1 MAFSLLL
8 VALIIGHLLADF
20 YWQPMSWVNDR
31 NTRHFKASKLYFHV
45 LVHGVT
51 SALIITLWEYTFG
64 WQQLSSVLIATAS
77 IMLSHYFIDI
87 AKSYSNKGVVPFL
100 LDQIAHILVIIA
112 LSIWLTDN
120 NSFMAAINNMLTDP
134 KILWVVCGYL
144 IILSPSAVFIRMM
157 LERLTSNFSNTGSL
171 PLAGQ
176 SIGMLERVLML
187 SFILLDQFAGL
198 GFLLAAK
205 SVFRFGD
212 LSASK
217 DKKLTEYVMLGT
229 LLSVSVTLFVG
240 LGINYL
246 IRQAIQ

>member
-1 MAFSLLL
+1 MGFSLLL
-8 VALIIGHLLADF
+8 VTLIIGHLVSDF
-20 YWQPMSWVNDR
+20 FLQPMSWVNDR
-31 NTRHFKASKLYFHV
+31 NTHHFKAKKLYLHV
-45 LVHGVT
+45 LVHGVV
-51 SALIITLWEYTFG
+51 SAFILALWEYSYG
-64 WQQLSSVLIATAS
+64 WQQLSTVLLSTAA
-77 IMLSHYFIDI
+77 IMLSHYLIDI

-100 LDQIAHILVIIA
+100 LDQIAHIAVIIA
-112 LSIWLTDN
+112 LCIYITDN
-120 NSFMAAINNMLTDP
+120 QSLIAYVSALATNP
-134 KILWVVCGYL
+134 KVLWVVCGYL

-157 LERLTSNFSNTGSL
+157 LERLTANFSSEGSL

-176 SIGMLERVLML
+176 SIGMIERVLML

-240 LGINYL
+240 LGVNSL
-246 IRQAIQ
+246 IR

>member
-1 MAFSLLL
+1 MRFSLLL
-8 VALIIGHLLADF
+8 AALIIGHLVSDF
-20 YWQPMSWVNDR
+20 FLQPMSWVNDR
-31 NTRHFKASKLYFHV
+31 NTHHFKAKKLYLHV
-45 LVHGVT
+45 LVHGVV
-51 SALIITLWEYTFG
+51 SAVILALWEYSYG
-64 WQQLSSVLIATAS
+64 WQQLSTVLLSTAA
-77 IMLSHYFIDI
+77 IMLSHYLIDI

-100 LDQIAHILVIIA
+100 LDQIAHIAVITA
-112 LSIWLTDN
+112 LCIYITDN
-120 NSFMAAINNMLTDP
+120 QSLIAYVSALVTNP
-134 KILWVVCGYL
+134 KVLWVVCGYL

-157 LERLTSNFSNTGSL
+157 LERLTANFSSEGSL

-176 SIGMLERVLML
+176 SIGMIERVLML

-240 LGINYL
+240 LGVNSL
-246 IRQAIQ
+246 IR

>member
-20 YWQPMSWVNDR
+20 YWQPMSWVNNR
-31 NTRHFKASKLYFHV
+31 NTRHFKAKKLYLHV
-45 LVHGVT
+45 LVHGIT
-51 SALIITLWEYTFG
+51 SAIILTTWEYTIG
-64 WQQLSSVLIATAS
+64 WQQLSTVLLATAV

-100 LDQIAHILVIIA
+100 LDQIAHIAVIIT
-112 LSIWLTDN
+112 LCIYITDN
-120 NSFMAAINNMLTDP
+120 QSLMAHVYALATNP
-134 KILWVVCGYL
+134 KVLWVVCGYL
-144 IILSPSAVFIRMM
+144 IILSPTAVFIRMM
-157 LERLTSNFSNTGSL
+157 LERLTANFSSEGSL

-187 SFILLDQFAGL
+187 SFILLDQFAGV

-240 LGINYL
+240 LAVNYL
-246 IRQAIQ
+246 IR

>member
-1 MAFSLLL
+1 MGFSLLL
-8 VALIIGHLLADF
+8 VALIIGHLVSDF
-20 YWQPMSWVNDR
+20 FLQPMSWVNDR
-31 NTRHFKASKLYFHV
+31 NAHHFKAKKLYLHV
-45 LVHGVT
+45 LVHGMV
-51 SALIITLWEYTFG
+51 SAAILALWEYNYG
-64 WQQLSSVLIATAS
+64 WQQPSTVVLSTAA
-77 IMLSHYFIDI
+77 IMLSHYLIDI

-100 LDQIAHILVIIA
+100 LDQIAHIAVIIA
-112 LSIWLTDN
+112 LCIYITDN
-120 NSFMAAINNMLTDP
+120 QSLIAYIGALATNP
-134 KILWVVCGYL
+134 KALWIVCGYL
-144 IILSPSAVFIRMM
+144 IILSPTAVFIRMM
-157 LERLTSNFSNTGSL
+157 LEKLTANFSSDGSL

-187 SFILLDQFAGL
+187 SFILLDQFAGV

-240 LGINYL
+240 LGVNYL
-246 IRQAIQ
+246 IR

>member
-31 NTRHFKASKLYFHV
+31 NTRHFKAKKLYYHV

-51 SALIITLWEYTFG
+51 SALLITLWEYTFG
-64 WQQLSSVLIATAS
+64 WQQLSSVFLATS
-77 IMLSHYFIDI
+77 IIVISHYFIDI

-100 LDQIAHILVIIA
+100 FDQIAHIIIIIA
-112 LSIWLTDN
+112 ISIWLTDN
-120 NSFMAAINNMLTDP
+120 LQLTNSVMALLTNS
-134 KILWVVCGYL
+134 KALWVIAGYL
-144 IILSPSAVFIRMM
+144 IILNPSAVFIRMM
-157 LERLTSNFSNTGSL
+157 LERITNHFSSDGSL

-187 SFILLDQFAGL
+187 TFILLDQFAGL
-198 GFLLAAK
+198 GFLIAAK

-246 IRQAIQ
+246 IS

>member
-1 MAFSLLL
+1 MTFSLLL

-20 YWQPMSWVNDR
+20 YWQPMSWVNER
-31 NTRHFKASKLYFHV
+31 NTRHFKAKKLYFHV
-45 LVHGVT
+45 LVHGIT
-51 SALIITLWEYTFG
+51 SAIILTLWEYTFG
-64 WQQLSSVLIATAS
+64 WQQLSTVLLVTAV

-100 LDQIAHILVIIA
+100 LDQIAHIAVIIA
-112 LSIWLTDN
+112 LCIYITDN
-120 NSFMAAINNMLTDP
+120 QSLIAYVSALATNP
-134 KILWVVCGYL
+134 KVLWVVCGYL

-157 LERLTSNFSNTGSL
+157 LERLTANFSSEGSL

-229 LLSVSVTLFVG
+229 LLSVSVTLFIG

-246 IRQAIQ
+246 IS

>member
-1 MAFSLLL
+1 MAFSLLF
-8 VALIIGHLLADF
+8 VALVIGHLLADF

-31 NTRHFKASKLYFHV
+31 NSRHFKAKKLYLHV
-45 LVHGVT
+45 LVHGIT
-51 SALIITLWEYTFG
+51 SVIILAFWEYTYG
-64 WQQLSSVLIATAS
+64 WQQPSTVLFTTAV
-77 IMLSHYFIDI
+77 IVLSHYFIDI

-100 LDQIAHILVIIA
+100 LDQIAHIAVIIA
-112 LSIWLTDN
+112 LCIYITDN
-120 NSFMAAINNMLTDP
+120 QSLIAYVSALATNP
-134 KILWVVCGYL
+134 KVLWVVCGYL

-157 LERLTSNFSNTGSL
+157 LERLTANFSSEGSL

-176 SIGMLERVLML
+176 SIGMIERVLML

-240 LGINYL
+240 LAVNYL
-246 IRQAIQ
+246 IR

>member
-1 MAFSLLL
+1 MGFSLLL
-8 VALIIGHLLADF
+8 AALIIGHLISDF
-20 YWQPMSWVNDR
+20 FLQPMSWVNDR
-31 NTRHFKASKLYFHV
+31 NTHHFKAKKLYLHV
-45 LVHGVT
+45 LVHGVV
-51 SALIITLWEYTFG
+51 SAVILALWEYSYG
-64 WQQLSSVLIATAS
+64 WQQLSTVLLSTAA
-77 IMLSHYFIDI
+77 IMLSHYLIDI

-100 LDQIAHILVIIA
+100 LDQIAHIAVIIA
-112 LSIWLTDN
+112 LCIYITDN
-120 NSFMAAINNMLTDP
+120 QSLIAYASELATNP
-134 KILWVVCGYL
+134 KVLWVVCGYL

-157 LERLTSNFSNTGSL
+157 LERLTANFSSEGSL

-240 LGINYL
+240 LAINSL
-246 IRQAIQ
+246 IR

>member
-1 MAFSLLL
+1 MGFSLLL
-8 VALIIGHLLADF
+8 VTLIIGHLVSDF
-20 YWQPMSWVNDR
+20 FLQPMSWVNDR
-31 NTRHFKASKLYFHV
+31 NTHHFKAKKLYLHV
-45 LVHGVT
+45 LVHGVV
-51 SALIITLWEYTFG
+51 SAVILALWEYSYG
-64 WQQLSSVLIATAS
+64 WQQLSTVLLSTAA
-77 IMLSHYFIDI
+77 IMLSHYLIDI

-100 LDQIAHILVIIA
+100 LDQIAHIAVIIA
-112 LSIWLTDN
+112 LCIYITDN
-120 NSFMAAINNMLTDP
+120 QSLIAYVSALATNP
-134 KILWVVCGYL
+134 KVLWVVCGYL

-157 LERLTSNFSNTGSL
+157 LERLTANFSSEGSL

-176 SIGMLERVLML
+176 SIGMIERVLML
-187 SFILLDQFAGL
+187 SFILLDQFVGL

-240 LGINYL
+240 LGVNSL
-246 IRQAIQ
+246 IK

>member
-1 MAFSLLL
+1 MGFSLLL
-8 VALIIGHLLADF
+8 VTLIIGHLVSDF
-20 YWQPMSWVNDR
+20 FLQPMSWVNDR
-31 NTRHFKASKLYFHV
+31 NTHHFKAKKLYLHV
-45 LVHGVT
+45 LVHGVV
-51 SALIITLWEYTFG
+51 SAVILALWEYSYG
-64 WQQLSSVLIATAS
+64 WQQLSTVLLSTAA
-77 IMLSHYFIDI
+77 IMLSHYLIDI

-100 LDQIAHILVIIA
+100 LDQIAHIAVIIA
-112 LSIWLTDN
+112 LCIYITDN
-120 NSFMAAINNMLTDP
+120 QNLIAYVSALATNP
-134 KILWVVCGYL
+134 KVLWVVCGYL

-157 LERLTSNFSNTGSL
+157 LERLTANFSSEGSL

-176 SIGMLERVLML
+176 SIGMIERVLML

-240 LGINYL
+240 LGVNSL
-246 IRQAIQ
+246 IR

>member
-31 NTRHFKASKLYFHV
+31 NTRHFKAKKLYYHV

-64 WQQLSSVLIATAS
+64 WQQLSSVFLATS
-77 IMLSHYFIDI
+77 IIVISHYFIDI

-100 LDQIAHILVIIA
+100 FDQIAHIIIIIA
-112 LSIWLTDN
+112 INIWLTDN
-120 NSFMAAINNMLTDP
+120 LQFTNSVMALLTNS
-134 KILWVVCGYL
+134 KALWVIAGYL
-144 IILSPSAVFIRMM
+144 IILNPSAVFIRMM
-157 LERLTSNFSNTGSL
+157 LERITNHFSSDGSL

-187 SFILLDQFAGL
+187 TFILLDQFAGL
-198 GFLLAAK
+198 GFLIAAK

-246 IRQAIQ
+246 IS

>member
-31 NTRHFKASKLYFHV
+31 NTRHFKAKKLYFHV
-45 LVHGVT
+45 LVHGIT
-51 SALIITLWEYTFG
+51 SAIILTLWEYTFG
-64 WQQLSSVLIATAS
+64 WQQLSTVLLATAV

-100 LDQIAHILVIIA
+100 LDQIAHIAVIIA
-112 LSIWLTDN
+112 LCIYITDN
-120 NSFMAAINNMLTDP
+120 QSLITYVSALATNP
-134 KILWVVCGYL
+134 KVLWVVCGYL

-157 LERLTSNFSNTGSL
+157 LERLTANFSSEGSL

-176 SIGMLERVLML
+176 SIGMIERVLML

-229 LLSVSVTLFVG
+229 LLSVSVTLFIG
-240 LGINYL
+240 LGVNYL
-246 IRQAIQ
+246 IR

>member
-20 YWQPMSWVNDR
+20 YWQPMNWVNDR
-31 NTRHFKASKLYFHV
+31 NTRHFKAKKLYYHV

-64 WQQLSSVLIATAS
+64 WQQLSSVFLATS
-77 IMLSHYFIDI
+77 IIVISHYFIDI

-100 LDQIAHILVIIA
+100 FDQIAHIIIIIA
-112 LSIWLTDN
+112 ISIWLTDN
-120 NSFMAAINNMLTDP
+120 LQFTNSVMALLTNS
-134 KILWVVCGYL
+134 KALWVIAGYL
-144 IILSPSAVFIRMM
+144 IILNPSAVFIRMM
-157 LERLTSNFSNTGSL
+157 LERITNHFSSDGSL

-187 SFILLDQFAGL
+187 TFILLDQFAGL
-198 GFLLAAK
+198 GFLIAAK

-246 IRQAIQ
+246 IS

>member
-1 MAFSLLL
+1 MGFSLLL
-8 VALIIGHLLADF
+8 VALIIGHLISDF
-20 YWQPMSWVNDR
+20 FLQPMSWVNDR
-31 NTRHFKASKLYFHV
+31 NTHHFKAKKLYLHV
-45 LVHGVT
+45 LVHGVV
-51 SALIITLWEYTFG
+51 SAIILAFWEYSYG
-64 WQQLSSVLIATAS
+64 WQQLSTVLLSTAA
-77 IMLSHYFIDI
+77 IMLSHYLIDI

-100 LDQIAHILVIIA
+100 LDQIAHITVIIT
-112 LSIWLTDN
+112 LCIYITDN
-120 NSFMAAINNMLTDP
+120 QSLIAYVSALATNP
-134 KILWVVCGYL
+134 KVLWVVCGYL

-157 LERLTSNFSNTGSL
+157 LERLTANFSSEGSL

-240 LGINYL
+240 LAVNSL
-246 IRQAIQ
+246 IR

>member
-1 MAFSLLL
+1 MGFSLLL
-8 VALIIGHLLADF
+8 VTLIIGHLVSDF
-20 YWQPMSWVNDR
+20 FLQPMSWVNDR
-31 NTRHFKASKLYFHV
+31 NTHHFKAKKLYLHV
-45 LVHGVT
+45 LVHGVV
-51 SALIITLWEYTFG
+51 SAVILALWEYSYG
-64 WQQLSSVLIATAS
+64 WQQLSTVLLSTAA
-77 IMLSHYFIDI
+77 IMLSHYLIDI

-100 LDQIAHILVIIA
+100 LDQIAHIAVIIA
-112 LSIWLTDN
+112 LCIYITDN
-120 NSFMAAINNMLTDP
+120 QSLIAYVSALATNP
-134 KILWVVCGYL
+134 KVLWVVCGYL

-157 LERLTSNFSNTGSL
+157 LERLTANFSSEGSL

-176 SIGMLERVLML
+176 SIGMIERVLML

-240 LGINYL
+240 LGVNSL
-246 IRQAIQ
+246 IK

>member
-1 MAFSLLL
+1 MGFSLLL
-8 VALIIGHLLADF
+8 AALIIGHLISDF
-20 YWQPMSWVNDR
+20 FLQPMSWVNDR
-31 NTRHFKASKLYFHV
+31 NTHHFKAKKLYLHV
-45 LVHGVT
+45 LVHGVV
-51 SALIITLWEYTFG
+51 SAVILALWEYSYG
-64 WQQLSSVLIATAS
+64 WQQLSTVLLSTAA
-77 IMLSHYFIDI
+77 IMLSHYLIDI

-100 LDQIAHILVIIA
+100 LDQIAHIAVIIA
-112 LSIWLTDN
+112 LCIYITDN
-120 NSFMAAINNMLTDP
+120 QSLIAYVSALATNP
-134 KILWVVCGYL
+134 KVLWVVCGYL

-157 LERLTSNFSNTGSL
+157 LERLTANFSSEGSL

-176 SIGMLERVLML
+176 SIGMIERVLML

-240 LGINYL
+240 LGVNSL
-246 IRQAIQ
+246 IR

>member
-1 MAFSLLL
+1 MGFSLLL
-8 VALIIGHLLADF
+8 AALIIGHLVSDF
-20 YWQPMSWVNDR
+20 FLQPMSWVNDR
-31 NTRHFKASKLYFHV
+31 NTHHFKAKKLYLHV
-45 LVHGVT
+45 LVHGVV
-51 SALIITLWEYTFG
+51 SAVILALWEYSYG
-64 WQQLSSVLIATAS
+64 LQQLSTVLLSTAV
-77 IMLSHYFIDI
+77 IMLSHYLIDI

-100 LDQIAHILVIIA
+100 LDQIAHIAVIIA
-112 LSIWLTDN
+112 LCIYITDN
-120 NSFMAAINNMLTDP
+120 QSLIAYVSALVTNP
-134 KILWVVCGYL
+134 KVLWVVCGYL
-144 IILSPSAVFIRMM
+144 IILNPSAVFIRMM
-157 LERLTSNFSNTGSL
+157 LERLTANFSSEGSL

-176 SIGMLERVLML
+176 SIGMIERVLML

-240 LGINYL
+240 LGVNSL
-246 IRQAIQ
+246 IR

>member
-1 MAFSLLL
+1 MGFSLLL
-8 VALIIGHLLADF
+8 AALIIGHLVSDF
-20 YWQPMSWVNDR
+20 FLQPMSWVNDR
-31 NTRHFKASKLYFHV
+31 NTHHFKAKKLYLHV
-45 LVHGVT
+45 LVHGVV
-51 SALIITLWEYTFG
+51 SAVILALWEYSYG
-64 WQQLSSVLIATAS
+64 WQQLSTVLLSTAA
-77 IMLSHYFIDI
+77 IMLSHYLIDI
-87 AKSYSNKGVVPFL
+87 AKSYSSKGVVPFL
-100 LDQIAHILVIIA
+100 LDQIAHIAVIIA
-112 LSIWLTDN
+112 LCIYITDN
-120 NSFMAAINNMLTDP
+120 QSLIAYVSALATNP
-134 KILWVVCGYL
+134 KVLWVVCGYL

-157 LERLTSNFSNTGSL
+157 LERLTANFSSEGSL

-176 SIGMLERVLML
+176 SIGMIERVLML

-240 LGINYL
+240 LGVNSL
-246 IRQAIQ
+246 IR

>member
-1 MAFSLLL
+1 MGFSLLL
-8 VALIIGHLLADF
+8 AALIIGHLVSDF
-20 YWQPMSWVNDR
+20 FLQPMSWVNDR
-31 NTRHFKASKLYFHV
+31 NTHHFKAKKLYLHV
-45 LVHGVT
+45 LVHGVV
-51 SALIITLWEYTFG
+51 SAVILALWEYSYG
-64 WQQLSSVLIATAS
+64 WQQLSTVLLSTAA
-77 IMLSHYFIDI
+77 IMLSHYLRDI
-87 AKSYSNKGVVPFL
+87 AKSYSSKGVVPFL
-100 LDQIAHILVIIA
+100 LDQIAHIAVIIA
-112 LSIWLTDN
+112 LCIYITDN
-120 NSFMAAINNMLTDP
+120 QSLIAYVSALATNP
-134 KILWVVCGYL
+134 KVLWVVCGYL

-157 LERLTSNFSNTGSL
+157 LERLTANFSSEGSL

-176 SIGMLERVLML
+176 SIGMIERVLML

-240 LGINYL
+240 LGVNSL
-246 IRQAIQ
+246 IR

>member
-1 MAFSLLL
+1 MGFSLLL
-8 VALIIGHLLADF
+8 AALIIGHLVSDF
-20 YWQPMSWVNDR
+20 FLQPMSWVNDR
-31 NTRHFKASKLYFHV
+31 NTHHFKAKKLYLHV
-45 LVHGVT
+45 LVHGVV
-51 SALIITLWEYTFG
+51 SAVILALWEYSYG
-64 WQQLSSVLIATAS
+64 WQQLSTVLLSTAV
-77 IMLSHYFIDI
+77 IMLSHYLIDI

-100 LDQIAHILVIIA
+100 LDQIAHIAVIIA
-112 LSIWLTDN
+112 LCIYITDN
-120 NSFMAAINNMLTDP
+120 QSLIAYVSALATNP
-134 KILWVVCGYL
+134 KVLWVVCGYL

-157 LERLTSNFSNTGSL
+157 LERLTANFSSEGSL

-176 SIGMLERVLML
+176 SIGMIERVLML

-240 LGINYL
+240 LGVNSL
-246 IRQAIQ
+246 IR

>member
-8 VALIIGHLLADF
+8 VALIIGYLLADF

-31 NTRHFKASKLYFHV
+31 NTRHFKAKKLYYHV

-51 SALIITLWEYTFG
+51 SARIITLWEYTFG
-64 WQQLSSVLIATAS
+64 WQQLSSVFLATS
-77 IMLSHYFIDI
+77 IIVISHYFIDI

-100 LDQIAHILVIIA
+100 FDQIAHIIIIIA
-112 LSIWLTDN
+112 ISIWLTDN
-120 NSFMAAINNMLTDP
+120 LQLTNSVMAVLTNS
-134 KILWVVCGYL
+134 KALWVIAGYL
-144 IILSPSAVFIRMM
+144 IILNPSAVFIRMM
-157 LERLTSNFSNTGSL
+157 LERITNHFSSDGSL

-187 SFILLDQFAGL
+187 TFILLDQFAGL
-198 GFLLAAK
+198 GFLIAAK

-240 LGINYL
+240 LGVNYL
-246 IRQAIQ
+246 IS

>member
-31 NTRHFKASKLYFHV
+31 NTRHFKAKKLYYHV

-64 WQQLSSVLIATAS
+64 WQQLSSVFLATS
-77 IMLSHYFIDI
+77 IIVISHYFIDI

-100 LDQIAHILVIIA
+100 FDQIAHINIIIA
-112 LSIWLTDN
+112 ISIWLTDN
-120 NSFMAAINNMLTDP
+120 LQFTNSVMALLTNS
-134 KILWVVCGYL
+134 KALWVIAGYL
-144 IILSPSAVFIRMM
+144 IILNPSAVFIRMM
-157 LERLTSNFSNTGSL
+157 LERITNHFSSDGSL

-187 SFILLDQFAGL
+187 TFILLDQFAGL
-198 GFLLAAK
+198 GFLIAAK

-229 LLSVSVTLFVG
+229 LLSVSVTLLVG

-246 IRQAIQ
+246 IS

>member
-1 MAFSLLL
+1 MGFSLLL
-8 VALIIGHLLADF
+8 VTLIIGHLVSDF
-20 YWQPMSWVNDR
+20 FLQPMSWVNDR
-31 NTRHFKASKLYFHV
+31 NTHHFKAKKLYLHV
-45 LVHGVT
+45 LVHGVV
-51 SALIITLWEYTFG
+51 SAVILALWEYSYG
-64 WQQLSSVLIATAS
+64 WQQLSTVLLSTAA
-77 IMLSHYFIDI
+77 IMLSHYLIDI

-100 LDQIAHILVIIA
+100 LDQIAHIAVIIA
-112 LSIWLTDN
+112 LCIYITDN
-120 NSFMAAINNMLTDP
+120 QSLIAYVSALATNP
-134 KILWVVCGYL
+134 KVLWVVCGYL

-157 LERLTSNFSNTGSL
+157 LERLTANFSSEGNL

-176 SIGMLERVLML
+176 SIGMIERVLML

-240 LGINYL
+240 LGVNSL
-246 IRQAIQ
+246 IR

>member
-31 NTRHFKASKLYFHV
+31 NTRHFKAKKLYYHV

-64 WQQLSSVLIATAS
+64 WQQLSSVFLATS
-77 IMLSHYFIDI
+77 IIVISHYFIDI

-100 LDQIAHILVIIA
+100 FDQIAHINIIIA
-112 LSIWLTDN
+112 ISIWLTDN
-120 NSFMAAINNMLTDP
+120 LQFTNSVMALLTNS
-134 KILWVVCGYL
+134 KALWVIAGYL
-144 IILSPSAVFIRMM
+144 IILNPSAVFIRMM
-157 LERLTSNFSNTGSL
+157 LERITNHFSSDGSL

-187 SFILLDQFAGL
+187 TFILLDQFAGL
-198 GFLLAAK
+198 GFLIAAK

-246 IRQAIQ
+246 IS

>member
-1 MAFSLLL
+1 MGFSLLL
-8 VALIIGHLLADF
+8 VTLIIGHLVSDF
-20 YWQPMSWVNDR
+20 FLQPMSWVNDR
-31 NTRHFKASKLYFHV
+31 NTHHFKAKKLYLHV
-45 LVHGVT
+45 LVHGVV
-51 SALIITLWEYTFG
+51 SAVILALWEYSYG
-64 WQQLSSVLIATAS
+64 WQQLSTVLLSTAA
-77 IMLSHYFIDI
+77 IMLSHYLIDI

-100 LDQIAHILVIIA
+100 LDQIAHIAVIIA
-112 LSIWLTDN
+112 LCIYITDN
-120 NSFMAAINNMLTDP
+120 QSLIAYVSALATNP
-134 KILWVVCGYL
+134 KVLWVVCGYL

-157 LERLTSNFSNTGSL
+157 LERLTANFSSEGSL

-176 SIGMLERVLML
+176 SIGMIERVLML

-240 LGINYL
+240 LGVNSL
-246 IRQAIQ
+246 IR

>member
-1 MAFSLLL
+1 MGSSLLL
-8 VALIIGHLLADF
+8 VTLIIGHLVSDF
-20 YWQPMSWVNDR
+20 FLQPMSWVNDR
-31 NTRHFKASKLYFHV
+31 NTHHFKAKKLYLHV
-45 LVHGVT
+45 LVHGVV
-51 SALIITLWEYTFG
+51 SAVILALWEYSYG
-64 WQQLSSVLIATAS
+64 WQQLSTVLLSTAA
-77 IMLSHYFIDI
+77 IMLSHYLIDI

-100 LDQIAHILVIIA
+100 LDQIAHIAVIIA
-112 LSIWLTDN
+112 LCIYITDN
-120 NSFMAAINNMLTDP
+120 QSLIAYVSALATNP
-134 KILWVVCGYL
+134 KVLWVVCGYL

-157 LERLTSNFSNTGSL
+157 LERLTANFSSEGSL

-176 SIGMLERVLML
+176 SIGMIERVLML

-240 LGINYL
+240 LGVNSL
-246 IRQAIQ
+246 IR

>member
-8 VALIIGHLLADF
+8 AALIIGHILADF
-20 YWQPMSWVNDR
+20 FWQPMSWVNDR
-31 NTRHFKASKLYFHV
+31 NTRHFKATKLYLHV
-45 LVHGVT
+45 LVHGIT
-51 SALIITLWEYTFG
+51 SAIIITLWEYTFG
-64 WQQLSSVLIATAS
+64 WQQASNALIATVA
-77 IMLSHYFIDI
+77 IVISHYFIDI

-100 LDQIAHILVIIA
+100 LDQIAHIAVLIA

-120 NSFMAAINNMLTDP
+120 NSFIANIYTMLTTP
-134 KILWVVCGYL
+134 NVLWIVCGYL
-144 IILSPSAVFIRMM
+144 IILNPSAVFIRMM
-157 LERLTSNFSNTGSL
+157 LERLTSNFSSDGSL

-176 SIGMLERVLML
+176 SIGMLERILML
-187 SFILLDQFAGL
+187 SFILLDQFAGV

-246 IRQAIQ
+246 IS